1 MFRIDKTNI
10 DFIFGK
16 TNAKSYKDKKK
27 VQIINDLYF
36 NNELSEKTKDKLK
49 KTWW

>member
-16 TNAKSYKDKKK
+16 TNAKSYKDKNK

-36 NNELSEKTKDKLK
+36 KKELSQSTKNKLK
-49 KTWW
+49 KVWW